1 MKLYELTETYNNILN
16 LLEDDD
22 AEVEGLEKAL
32 EQLEEDINVKAE
44 SIAKLVKNIESDIN
58 SIKEEE
64 KRLRSKRISLENKNK
79 SLKDYLYSQL
89 KATGNKK
96 IKTRLFNVWYQSNKP
111 SLIVRD
117 ENLIPKEYRRIQE
130 IRTIDNKSILEDLK
144 NGKEIPGADLKQI
157 ESLRI
162 R

>member
-44 SIAKLVKNIESDIN
+44 NIAKLVKNIESDIN

-64 KRLRSKRISLENKNK
+64 KRLRSKKNTLQNKVK
-79 SLKDYLYSQL
+79 SLKDYLYDQL

-96 IKTRLFNVWYQSNKP
+96 VKTPLFSVWYQNNAP
-111 SLIVRD
+111 SLEIVDEYKIPDEFIEYEKKILTRD
-117 ENLIPKEYRRIQE
+117 ILNVI
-130 IRTIDNKSILEDLK
+130 KSGLEVEGV
-144 NGKEIPGADLKQI
+144 NLKQT

>member
-64 KRLRSKRISLENKNK
+64 KRLRSKKSTLQNKVK
-79 SLKDYLYSQL
+79 SLKDYLYGQL

-96 IKTRLFNVWYQSNKP
+96 IKTPLFSVWYQNNAP
-111 SLIVRD
+111 SLEIID
-117 ENLIPKEYRRIQE
+117 QESIPEEFIKYEKKIQSRNILDALKEGE
-130 IRTIDNKSILEDLK
+130 
-144 NGKEIPGADLKQI
+144 EIPGADLKQT